1 MWIQKK
7 WFKSSG
13 CLITSSLI
21 SYFGYKLRLGLSIWR
36 LCIGLFDKWSSWIR
50 DVWGRFDTPREKRTK
65 WNGVIQL
72 GNPSWIKNTWKPKSS
87 LENSNLEISDLEIR
101 HLEIGRLEITR
112 ATIVA
117 YAIRIL
123 EVIIVEF
130 NINLALFDTFNY
142 SIYRLSSYLTG
153 FGAQN
158 VQFDSDF
165 VTSKP
170 RRIIWTYLLAF
181 FSDRLNLL
189 IILTGNLT
197 GYRKFLNNFGET
209 LKDSI
214 FQDGCPSDFQAANF
228 QVSNFQVRNIQ
239 ARNFQATFRFPSVL
253 FPSGVAKWYHTAYFW
268 WVLPSLI

>member
-1 MWIQKK
+1 M
-7 WFKSSG
+7 
-13 CLITSSLI
+13 
-21 SYFGYKLRLGLSIWR
+21 
-36 LCIGLFDKWSSWIR
+36 
-50 DVWGRFDTPREKRTK
+50 
-65 WNGVIQL
+65 
-72 GNPSWIKNTWKPKSS
+72 
-87 LENSNLEISDLEIR
+87 EIR

-117 YAIRIL
+117 YAIRIS

-142 SIYRLSSYLTG
+142 SIYRLSGCLTG

-158 VQFDSDF
+158 VQFIR
-165 VTSKP
+165 VLLP
-170 RRIIWTYLLAF
+170 RSQNVLFGHIFWP
-181 FSDRLNLL
+181 FSDRLTLL

-197 GYRKFLNNFGET
+197 GYSKFLNNFGVT

-253 FPSGVAKWYHTAYFW
+253 FPSGVAKWYHTFCVSTWTSKYAG
-268 WVLPSLI
+268 